1 MDMWNDK
8 LTREN
13 FSDFYYSTVEMVY
26 PSVFGI
32 CKETTRSES
41 AIIKSYLEVYQQ
53 RSSLKPEEVV
63 YVFGDIL
70 LKNANDTA
78 ENHPLPPNVSFAP
91 RTLDEYTRNFML
103 EKILVKIDSTGYKV
117 AEFISS
123 DNKKSKN
130 TKSFQRLMNLF
141 PITPILIIQL
151 ILLAV
156 IIWLVCNS
164 ANTLSSRKEKLVN
177 EQAIYEGV
185 ELENKFVTMLPYY
198 PLTVNYPVQPDV
210 EVPEGI
216 EGEVP
221 QDQQVEAP
229 DGGLAPSIAETTEPE
244 PSATRG

>member
-1 MDMWNDK
+1 MEMWNSK

-41 AIIKSYLEVYQQ
+41 AIIKSYLDIYQQ
-53 RSSLKPEEVV
+53 RSTLKAEEVI

-70 LKNANDTA
+70 LKNAQETA
-78 ENHPLPPNVSFAP
+78 ENHPLPPNVNFAP
-91 RTLDEYTRNFML
+91 RSLDEYTRNFML
-103 EKILVKIDSTGYKV
+103 EKILVKIDSAGYKV

-123 DNKKSKN
+123 DNKKSKS
-130 TKSFQRLMNLF
+130 TKSFQRIMNLF
-141 PITPILIIQL
+141 PITPLLIIQL

-156 IIWLVCNS
+156 IIWFVSSMAISLPYRNDELVS
-164 ANTLSSRKEKLVN
+164 
-177 EQAIYEGV
+177 EQAVFEGV

-198 PLTVNYPVQPDV
+198 PLGVRYPVTAVDPNFEAGEGDIPGV
-210 EVPEGI
+210 TEEVPDESY
-216 EGEVP
+216 
-221 QDQQVEAP
+221 
-229 DGGLAPSIAETTEPE
+229 LAPSIAETSDTE